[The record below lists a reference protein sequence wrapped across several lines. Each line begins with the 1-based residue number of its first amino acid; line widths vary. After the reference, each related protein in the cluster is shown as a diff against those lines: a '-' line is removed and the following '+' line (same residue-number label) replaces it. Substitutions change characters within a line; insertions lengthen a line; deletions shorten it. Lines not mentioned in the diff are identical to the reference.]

1 MELWQNRVRY
11 CLGTALLL
19 PVDGVDARLIDFMA
33 HILYDCD
40 NGIISAVE
48 FDKGHGGENVD
59 TVQALFY
66 NKNKIDTSKAL
77 NFYISYNPY
86 SITMEDAI
94 L

>member
-1 MELWQNRVRY
+1 MTY
-11 CLGTALLL
+11 K
-19 PVDGVDARLIDFMA
+19 
-33 HILYDCD
+33 ILTNHLCGHSLK
-40 NGIISAVE
+40 NKNAANIPISAVE